1 VKQIATDVWQVEGKP
16 MRMAGGVHMP
26 LNMTVLRLADR
37 SLLLYSPVKLDDE
50 QAAAINA
57 VGQVAHIVAP
67 NLFHH
72 LYVKAAHERWPNATI
87 HAAPGLKEKRSDLAI
102 KHDLGVAPID
112 SAIDVEVVG
121 GAPKINE
128 AIVFHKPSGAM
139 LVADFMFNVSAP
151 ANLRTRF
158 ALSMMGV
165 GGRELKQ
172 SRLWSFLTK
181 DKTAAR
187 TSIDRM
193 LTWPIS
199 TIVPVHGESVSITSA
214 ALAPKLSRAYK
225 GAIPTAPPA

>member
-1 VKQIATDVWQVEGKP
+1 

-37 SLLLYSPVKLDDE
+37 SLLLYSPIKLDDE

-57 VGQVAHIVAP
+57 LGEVRHIVAP

-72 LYVKAAHERWPNATI
+72 LYVKAAHERWPSATI

-112 SAIDVEVVG
+112 SSIDVEVVG

-139 LVADFMFNVSAP
+139 LVADFMFNVTEP

-187 TSIDRM
+187 ASIDRM
-193 LTWPIS
+193 LGWEIA
-199 TIVPVHGESVSITSA
+199 TIVPVHGGPVAMTAS
-214 ALAPKLSRAYK
+214 ALAPKLKRAYK
-225 GAIPTAPPA
+225 GTVSGPPLASP